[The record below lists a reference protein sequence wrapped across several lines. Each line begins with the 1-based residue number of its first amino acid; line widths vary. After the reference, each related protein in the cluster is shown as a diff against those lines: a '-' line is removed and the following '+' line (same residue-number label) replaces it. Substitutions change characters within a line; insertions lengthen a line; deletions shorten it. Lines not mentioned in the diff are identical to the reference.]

1 MSDARPRR
9 ALLALLMLLVQL
21 ASLQQLTRIPPEI
34 SAQLSLILPLER
46 ALTLAEPEGYVR
58 IFVGEGEPMRDLLRH
73 AAAGDIASSYARR
86 LLSAFDKPVQPA
98 PRRVKATSTG
108 LAEPPTGREV

>member
-34 SAQLSLILPLER
+34 SAQLSLILPLEG
-46 ALTLAEPEGYVR
+46 ALTL
-58 IFVGEGEPMRDLLRH
+58 
-73 AAAGDIASSYARR
+73 S
-86 LLSAFDKPVQPA
+86 
-98 PRRVKATSTG
+98 
-108 LAEPPTGREV
+108 